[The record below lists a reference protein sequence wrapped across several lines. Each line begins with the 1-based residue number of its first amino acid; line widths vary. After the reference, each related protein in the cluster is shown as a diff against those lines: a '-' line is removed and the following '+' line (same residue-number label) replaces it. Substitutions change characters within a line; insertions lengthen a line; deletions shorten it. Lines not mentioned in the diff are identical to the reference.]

1 MGWKKLIFG
10 EKMPDRDDPK
20 YRERYEKEVDTGR
33 KTARLLGIDKA
44 AACVLRFAIRFP
56 KSFLTLVFGIVIFC
70 LGYNIYRIAT
80 VANMPMERKTAT
92 ERQET
97 ILKKRSVDIRDT
109 LTVKQSK
116 SDKDDNRQD

>member
-44 AACVLRFAIRFP
+44 AA
-56 KSFLTLVFGIVIFC
+56 
-70 LGYNIYRIAT
+70 
-80 VANMPMERKTAT
+80 
-92 ERQET
+92 
-97 ILKKRSVDIRDT
+97 
-109 LTVKQSK
+109 
-116 SDKDDNRQD
+116 